1 MSYINKRKNHLI
13 ISKNIKY
20 IYIFTN
26 EIKIF
31 WLNHFIN
38 FYKYVILFLI
48 IYFWFLNF
56 ENID

>member
-1 MSYINKRKNHLI
+1 MPSINKKKNHLI

-31 WLNHFIN
+31 QWLNYFIN

-48 IYFWFLNF
+48 T
-56 ENID
+56 